1 MTEGI
6 NNVFDR
12 ISEIKNMGKSFNKS
26 VKPDAVTDFENMLK
40 EKISS
45 DDVKKGLNSAAIHPF
60 LNTTPSVSEIQTLD
74 SVNSI
79 SKLPANDAEKIKLI
93 NTKIKETSAK
103 YNVPEKL
110 INAVIK
116 VESNY
121 DQHAVSRVGA
131 MGLMQLMPKTALEMG
146 VNKPFDIE
154 DNIEGGVKYMRLLLD
169 KYDGDVVKSLAAYNA
184 GPTRVDNAG
193 GVPDIKETQ
202 DYVKKI
208 NNILINQ
215 E

>member
-12 ISEIKNMGKSFNKS
+12 ISEIKSMGKSFNKS
-26 VKPDAVTDFENMLK
+26 VKPEALADFENMLK
-40 EKISS
+40 EKMSADDAKKDSS
-45 DDVKKGLNSAAIHPF
+45 ITTIHPF
-60 LNTTPSVSEIQTLD
+60 LNPIPSVSDIQTLD

-79 SKLPANDAEKIKLI
+79 SESPVNDAEKIKLI
-93 NTKIKETSAK
+93 NSKIKEKSAK
-103 YNVPEKL
+103 YNVSEKL
-110 INAVIK
+110 INAVIR
-116 VESNY
+116 VESNF